1 MKFMTMRSTAVMLAL
16 CGAGLAHAESVIYKC
31 VDDSGRVE
39 FTDQNK
45 RGCKILDVPGTIAA
59 PARSTGSPVR
69 GAPATSPVNFP
80 RVDSA
85 QQKARDNDRHE
96 ILTDELR
103 NEERKLA
110 DLRRDYNGGEPERQ
124 GNEKN
129 YAKYQARV
137 ADMKD
142 SIARTERNID
152 ALRREINSIR

>member
-1 MKFMTMRSTAVMLAL
+1 MKLTIMRSSAVLLAL

-39 FTDQNK
+39 FTDQNR
-45 RGCKILDVPGTIAA
+45 RGCKILDVPGSIPA
-59 PARSTGSPVR
+59 PARAAGGARAPVLTP
-69 GAPATSPVNFP
+69 GAFP

-85 QQKARDNDRHE
+85 QQKARDNDRRE
-96 ILTDELR
+96 ILHEELR

-110 DLRRDYNGGEPERQ
+110 ELRRDYNGGEPERQ

-142 SIARTERNID
+142 SIGRTERNID
-152 ALRREINSIR
+152 ALRREIDSIR